1 MGSFDDSAWD
11 LPLNYLIDDVASP
24 NFSWVNPSS
33 SIEIDFSQAGSM
45 LQEQE
50 SEMQRPR
57 KSSCFEID
65 FSQTSSALLEQ
76 GSEMECPKK
85 RGRSAVCSKPKT
97 KACRERERREK
108 LNDSFVNL
116 SSVLEP
122 GRAAKTDKLAVLSD
136 AIRIVKQL
144 RTENEEYKEENK
156 KLQEEIESL
165 KAEKNE
171 LRDEKSTL
179 RAEKEKMELHM
190 KAMAAV
196 PGSGLI
202 PPYPPAYQ
210 AGPNKMALY
219 PSYGMFPMWHYLPP
233 STRDTSR
240 DHELR
245 PPAA

>member
-11 LPLNYLIDDVASP
+11 LPLNYFIDDVSSP
-24 NFSWVNPSS
+24 NFSWVDPSS
-33 SIEIDFSQAGSM
+33 SINIDFSQTGSM
-45 LQEQE
+45 RQELE
-50 SEMQRPR
+50 SEGQHPR
-57 KSSCFEID
+57 KSSCIQID
-65 FSQTSSALLEQ
+65 FSKISSVVKEQDCELEC
-76 GSEMECPKK
+76 SKK
-85 RGRSAVCSKPKT
+85 RGRATLCSKPKS
-97 KACRERERREK
+97 KAFRERERREK
-108 LNDSFVNL
+108 LNDSFLNL
-116 SSVLEP
+116 SSILEP
-122 GRAAKTDKLAVLSD
+122 GRAAKTDKLAILSD
-136 AIRIVKQL
+136 AIRVVKQL
-144 RTENEEYKEENK
+144 RIEAEEYKEENK

-179 RAEKEKMELHM
+179 KAEKEKMEQQM
-190 KAMAAV
+190 KAMAV
-196 PGSGLI
+196 PGAGMI

>member
-11 LPLNYLIDDVASP
+11 LPLNYFNDDDASP
-24 NFSWVNPSS
+24 NFSWVHP
-33 SIEIDFSQAGSM
+33 
-45 LQEQE
+45 
-50 SEMQRPR
+50 
-57 KSSCFEID
+57 SSCFEID
-65 FSQTSSALLEQ
+65 FSQTSSVLQEQ
-76 GSEMECPKK
+76 ECDMEFPKK
-85 RGRSAVCSKPKT
+85 RGRTTVCSNPKS

-108 LNDSFVNL
+108 LNDSFLNL

-122 GRAAKTDKLAVLSD
+122 ERAAKTDKLAILSD
-136 AIRIVKQL
+136 AIRVVKQL
-144 RTENEEYKEENK
+144 RNEAAEYKEENK
-156 KLQEEIESL
+156 KLQQEIESL

-179 RAEKEKMELHM
+179 KAEKEKMEQQM
-190 KAMAAV
+190 KAMAI
-196 PGSGLI
+196 SGAGMI
-202 PPYPPAYQ
+202 PPYPAAYQ
-210 AGPNKMALY
+210 AGPNKMAVY

>member
-11 LPLNYLIDDVASP
+11 LPLDCFIDDVASP
-24 NFSWVNPSS
+24 NFSWVDPSS
-33 SIEIDFSQAGSM
+33 SIEIDFSRTGSM
-45 LQEQE
+45 IQEQE
-50 SEMQRPR
+50 SERQRPK
-57 KSSCFEID
+57 KSSCIEID
-65 FSQTSSALLEQ
+65 FSQTSSAFQEQ
-76 GSEMECPKK
+76 ESELECPKK
-85 RGRSAVCSKPKT
+85 RGRSAVHSNTKT

-108 LNDSFVNL
+108 LNDSFLNL

-122 GRAAKTDKLAVLSD
+122 GRAAKADKLALLSD

-144 RTENEEYKEENK
+144 RIENQEFKDENK

-190 KAMAAV
+190 KAMSGM
-196 PGSGLI
+196 PGPGMI

-210 AGPNKMALY
+210 AGPNKMAVY
-219 PSYGMFPMWHYLPP
+219 PGYGMYPMWHYLPP
-233 STRDTSR
+233 ATRDTSR

>member
-1 MGSFDDSAWD
+1 MGTFDDTAWD
-11 LPLNYLIDDVASP
+11 LPLDYFIDDVASP
-24 NFSWVNPSS
+24 NFSWVDPSS
-33 SIEIDFSQAGSM
+33 SIEIDFSRTSM
-45 LQEQE
+45 IHEQE
-50 SEMQRPR
+50 SERQRPM
-57 KSSCFEID
+57 KSSCIEID
-65 FSQTSSALLEQ
+65 FSQTSSAVQEQ
-76 GSEMECPKK
+76 ESEMECPKK
-85 RGRSAVCSKPKT
+85 RGRSAVYSNPKT

-108 LNDSFVNL
+108 LNDSFLNL

-122 GRAAKTDKLAVLSD
+122 GRAAKTDKLALLSD

-144 RTENEEYKEENK
+144 RTENEGFKDENK

-190 KAMAAV
+190 KSMSGI
-196 PGSGLI
+196 PGPGMI
-202 PPYPPAYQ
+202 PPYPSPYQ

-219 PSYGMFPMWHYLPP
+219 PSYGMYPMWHYLPP

>member
-1 MGSFDDSAWD
+1 M
-11 LPLNYLIDDVASP
+11 I
-24 NFSWVNPSS
+24 
-33 SIEIDFSQAGSM
+33 
-45 LQEQE
+45 QEQE
-50 SEMQRPR
+50 SDRQLPR

-65 FSQTSSALLEQ
+65 FSQTSSVLQEQ
-76 GSEMECPKK
+76 ESELECPKK
-85 RGRSAVCSKPKT
+85 RGRSAVSSKPKS

-108 LNDSFVNL
+108 LNDSFLNL

-122 GRAAKTDKLAVLSD
+122 GRAVKTDKLAILSD
-136 AIRIVKQL
+136 AIRVVKQL
-144 RTENEEYKEENK
+144 RTEAEEHKEENK

-179 RAEKEKMELHM
+179 KAEKEKMEQHF
-190 KAMAAV
+190 KAMSV
-196 PGSGLI
+196 PGSGMI

-210 AGPNKMALY
+210 AGPNKMAVY

-233 STRDTSR
+233 ATRDTSH

>member
-11 LPLNYLIDDVASP
+11 LPLNYFIDDVASP
-24 NFSWVNPSS
+24 NFSWVHPSS
-33 SIEIDFSQAGSM
+33 SIEIDFSQTSNM
-45 LQEQE
+45 MQEQD
-50 SEMQRPR
+50 SEGHPPR

-65 FSQTSSALLEQ
+65 FSQTSSVLQEQ
-76 GSEMECPKK
+76 ECDMEFPKK
-85 RGRSAVCSKPKT
+85 RGRTTICSKPKS

-108 LNDSFVNL
+108 LNDSFLNL

-122 GRAAKTDKLAVLSD
+122 ERAAKTDKLAILSD
-136 AIRIVKQL
+136 AIRVVNQL
-144 RTENEEYKEENK
+144 RHEAAEYKEENK
-156 KLQEEIESL
+156 KLQQEIESL

-179 RAEKEKMELHM
+179 KAEKEKMEQQM
-190 KAMAAV
+190 KAMAI
-196 PGSGLI
+196 SGAGMI
-202 PPYPPAYQ
+202 PPYSAAYQ
-210 AGPNKMALY
+210 AGPNKMAVY